1 MRQSSVLE
9 FMVDCIRDR
18 ENIALIGPPGCGKS
32 SLIEQAC
39 KATKNDLIVSL
50 PSTEDVT
57 EPGGFPWIAEDRS
70 YATKVLFGQAHKAVH
85 SKKPCVWHWED
96 FGQANPSVQAAYMQ
110 WAWAREVNG
119 HRLPDHVTIG
129 LATNRRTDK
138 AGVSGMLEP
147 VKGRFTLINV
157 ESNVDDFCLDLIR
170 RGKVAYGLTENTIAM
185 GCAFIRFRRELLN
198 AFVSTV
204 DMTNSPTERNWVA
217 AFRHVQ
223 RKTKPSIVLEAVQG
237 RVGQGAAAEFLAFV
251 RIFREM
257 VSLDSILLDP
267 DAAAIPTSPSAL
279 YAVSVGLAS
288 KATESN
294 FGRIGRYAQRLY
306 ESGHGEFSVLLVKD
320 SQRRNPKIVNTA
332 AYIELCCTEV
342 GKLITGEGV

>member
-1 MRQSSVLE
+1 MRQSNVLE
-9 FMVDCIRDR
+9 LMVQCIKEN

-32 SLIEQAC
+32 SLADQAC
-39 KATKNDLIVSL
+39 VITKRDLILSL

-57 EPGGFPWIAEDRS
+57 EPGGFPWISEDRS
-70 YATKVLFGQAHKAVH
+70 RATKVPFGQAYRAIHA
-85 SKKPCVWHWED
+85 KKPALWWWED

-110 WAWAREVNG
+110 WALAREVNG
-119 HRLPDHVTIG
+119 NRLPDHVSIG

-147 VKGRFTLINV
+147 VKGRFTLIHV

-185 GCAFIRFRRELLN
+185 GCAFIRFRPELLN

-217 AFRHVQ
+217 VFRHAQ
-223 RKTKPSIVLEAVQG
+223 RKMKPAIEFEAVQG
-237 RVGQGAAAEFLAFV
+237 RVGQGAAAEFIGFL
-251 RIFREM
+251 RTYREM
-257 VSLDSILLDP
+257 PSLDALLLDP
-267 DAAAIPTSPSAL
+267 ESAVIPSMPAAL

-306 ESGHGEFSVLLVKD
+306 EGGHGEFAVLLVKD
-320 SQRRNPKIVNTA
+320 SQRRDPKVVNTT
-332 AYIELCCTEV
+332 AYIELACTEV
-342 GKLITGEGV
+342 GKLITGEGI